1 MCLRGGLLVDGQ
13 GIKARHQIA
22 PLMARRIGLVV
33 NPVAGLGGAVGLKG
47 TDHKADEARALG
59 ARERAHP
66 RAVAFLRAL
75 GDDATVLTAAGRMGE
90 AACEAADVS
99 ALVVFSPHEPTTARD
114 TSAAARA
121 LAEAGIDLL
130 VFVGGDGTAADVAR
144 GLEGST
150 VPALGVPAGVKM
162 YSAVFADTPEAA
174 SVVAATFDAAQVRE
188 VLDIDEDAFRA
199 GELKVA
205 LRGALRV
212 PTHARMQAG
221 KVAGEDDEVEV
232 ETLAHAVAETLEAG
246 HTYVLGA
253 GTTMHEIKRALGVEG
268 TMLGLD
274 VVWMDE
280 AGKAHLL
287 VKDARERD
295 LLELP
300 QGLEVVVSPIG
311 AQGFFLGRGNLPLT
325 PAVLSRLAIP
335 SDVRVV
341 ATPWKLLMTPA
352 LKVDTGDPKLDARF
366 PAFLPV
372 TTGHG
377 QTKMMRLAR

>member
-1 MCLRGGLLVDGQ
+1 ME
-13 GIKARHQIA
+13 
-22 PLMARRIGLVV
+22 RRIGLVV

-47 TDHKADEARALG
+47 TDRKAEEALALG
-59 ARERAHP
+59 AKERAHS

-75 GDDATVLTAAGRMGE
+75 GEDATVLTAAGRMGD
-90 AACEAADVS
+90 AACEEAGVS
-99 ALVVFSPHEPTTARD
+99 SLVVYAPREPTTAED
-114 TSAAARA
+114 TTAAARA
-121 LAEAGIDLL
+121 LAEAGVDLL

-144 GLEGST
+144 GLDGT
-150 VPALGVPAGVKM
+150 GVPALGVPAGVKM
-162 YSAVFADTPEAA
+162 YSAAFADTPEAA
-174 SVVAATFDAAQVRE
+174 AIVARTFDATQARE
-188 VLDIDEDAFRA
+188 VLDIDEDAFRR
-199 GELKVA
+199 GELRVA

-212 PTHARMQAG
+212 PTHARVQAG

-232 ETLAHAVAETLEAG
+232 ETLARAVAESLEPG

-253 GTTMHEIKRALGVEG
+253 GTTMHEVKRALGVAG

-274 VVWMDE
+274 VVWIDE
-280 AGKAHLL
+280 EGKPHLL
-287 VKDARERD
+287 VADARERD

-325 PAVLSRLAIP
+325 PAVLARLAIP

-352 LKVDTGDPKLDARF
+352 LKVDTGDAALDARF
-366 PAFLPV
+366 PPFIPV
-372 TTGHG
+372 LTGHG
-377 QTKMMRLAR
+377 QTKMMRIAR